1 MERIPEFNFPH
12 FKPEIHNDKAGDQRV
27 GKQQGALWDF
37 KTKPCLLQLLLRR
50 RGFTHESES
59 TRFTQGA
66 AAADKV
72 HNAFCFAV
80 APPIG
85 HWH

>member
-1 MERIPEFNFPH
+1 MERIPEVNFPH

-59 TRFTQGA
+59 TTLTQVVKSVVAGA
-66 AAADKV
+66 QLEL
-72 HNAFCFAV
+72 AV
-80 APPIG
+80 C
-85 HWH
+85 